1 MPLELL
7 EVIQKAES
15 VGPIALD
22 GRALDGGTGAVACT
36 LVEPAS
42 LALGWLASGA
52 RIDPS
57 GGATSAPSLPA
68 AAAAG
73 ALAFFRRGGIAQAA
87 RACRLQNQQSSLL
100 KRAPCP
106 KLQTSPRSRRVSQGP
121 EGQRGMRTGRIRGR
135 ETLGHQ
141 NEPASLPRPGS
152 VVAQTQTRHT
162 AQLTPLRHAAGA
174 MIRAILIMSSLAG
187 AMVSTPRLRAADVGD
202 AAALHARF
210 VDYIDEP
217 LRHKI
222 DHSIKILEDALRVF
236 GPDAVYAC
244 VEINQCVECT
254 R

>member
-1 MPLELL
+1 MQ
-7 EVIQKAES
+7 IAKSAEF
-15 VGPIALD
+15 I
-22 GRALDGGTGAVACT
+22 
-36 LVEPAS
+36 VE
-42 LALGWLASGA
+42 A
-52 RIDPS
+52 R
-57 GGATSAPSLPA
+57 SLP
-68 AAAAG
+68 
-73 ALAFFRRGGIAQAA
+73 
-87 RACRLQNQQSSLL
+87 
-100 KRAPCP
+100 
-106 KLQTSPRSRRVSQGP
+106 QTSNVAAEPSRVSRSRGSQ
-121 EGQRGMRTGRIRGR
+121 GMRTGRSRGR

-210 VDYIDEP
+210 VDYSDEP

-236 GPDAVYAC
+236 GPDAVCAS
-244 VEINQCVECT
+244 VEINQCVGCT